1 MERTKT
7 TDLGTFFLRVEAS
20 FRQGVRFT
28 DCAVDGTRLPRSKD
42 GDGWEQINVVGAP
55 LGPEGKPNWE
65 RGVSHTVECSEAFE
79 LFPRMLAV
87 EILERRGC
95 KFNDT
100 PEDY

>member
-1 MERTKT
+1 
-7 TDLGTFFLRVEAS
+7 
-20 FRQGVRFT
+20 
-28 DCAVDGTRLPRSKD
+28 
-42 GDGWEQINVVGAP
+42 VVGAP